1 MTKAE
6 KLRQLREA
14 CGLRKRDVS
23 RKTGISE
30 ASLCRYEN
38 GERNPS
44 TALLYKLCKFYNVS
58 IEDIL
63 KEDDDDFKF

>member
-23 RKTGISE
+23 QKTGISE
-30 ASLCRYEN
+30 SSISRYES
-38 GERNPS
+38 GKRNPS
-44 TALLYKLCKFYNVS
+44 TELLYKLCKLYKVS
-58 IEDIL
+58 MDEIL
-63 KEDDDDFKF
+63 KEDESVF

>member
-58 IEDIL
+58 MDEIL
-63 KEDDDDFKF
+63 KEDESVF

>member
-14 CGLRKRDVS
+14 CGSRKRDVS

-30 ASLCRYEN
+30 ASHCRYEN

-58 IEDIL
+58 IDEIL
-63 KEDDDDFKF
+63 KEDESVF